1 MQMVRPVNGY
11 LVGWASPVVRCDLG
25 FPAGG
30 PPDENLLPYDGH
42 GDAPLAGA
50 NVALQQEDLLP
61 RAEHEPALFDGHGQ
75 ARAEQGGLEVG
86 MAVAVVP
93 GPFVAILPAGR
104 DQTVEQLR

>member
-1 MQMVRPVNGY
+1 MARRLGIARRPMGLGVSG
-11 LVGWASPVVRCDLG
+11 GRC
-25 FPAGG
+25 
-30 PPDENLLPYDGH
+30 PPDENSLPYDGH